1 MTVKFQA
8 TTMSS
13 SSIINARNST
23 KACSKLYV
31 FARVIM
37 KIQCI
42 DHEGSPPNTFVCK
55 INQHTILL
63 NCPLETLTITHSR
76 EDDETMPTEESR
88 NDLASILSA
97 FSTQG
102 KRAADTLYS
111 SLQTNIKNCDHL
123 SVFRA
128 PDFNLLDVDSID
140 LVLIA
145 NSNLMLGLPYLTEYM
160 GYKGKIIA
168 TEPTIEYAKQRMEE
182 LVIYHGKRTSTIEP
196 TLATH
201 FSQLGGSVQDSEGW
215 RSIYSTKD
223 IISCIEK
230 IQPVRYTETIS
241 LFSTL
246 NLVAYSSGYSLGSA
260 NWVLE
265 TSFKKITFL
274 SSSSLYTNLHPA
286 PFDFDLIRD
295 ADVIVVS
302 GLSQQSEK
310 ELSFERAKTKVL
322 MQIGKKAQIYHTLT

>member
-1 MTVKFQA
+1 
-8 TTMSS
+8 
-13 SSIINARNST
+13 
-23 KACSKLYV
+23 
-31 FARVIM
+31 M

-42 DHEGSPPNTFVCK
+42 DHKGSPPSTFICK

-63 NCPLETLTITHSR
+63 NCPLETLTIPNPR
-76 EDDETMPTEESR
+76 EEDDEALAPEESR
-88 NDLASILSA
+88 NDLASILST
-97 FSTQG
+97 FSAQG
-102 KRAADTLYS
+102 KRSADTLYS
-111 SLQTNIKNCDHL
+111 SLGTSIKNCDHL

-128 PDFNLLDVDSID
+128 PDFSLLDVDNID

-145 NSNLMLGLPYLTEYM
+145 NSNSMLGLPYLTEYM

-201 FSQLGGSVQDSEGW
+201 FSQLGDSVQDNEGW
-215 RSIYSTKD
+215 RSIYATKD

-246 NLVAYSSGYSLGSA
+246 NLVPYSSGYSLGSA
-260 NWVLE
+260 NWLLE
-265 TSFKKITFL
+265 TSFKRIAFL

-286 PFDFDLIRD
+286 PFDFDIVKD
-295 ADVIVVS
+295 ADIIVVS
-302 GLSQQSEK
+302 DLSQQSEK

-322 MQIGKKAQIYHTLT
+322 VQIGKMEQYIQFILKG